1 MVVRL
6 LLLVHGVP
14 DGVADALLH
23 VLIRL
28 EPDHGV
34 QTKLAKIVRSFT
46 ITTPTRAPFLVSHS
60 HPSLMIIVL
69 ASFNQEGPSP

>member
-34 QTKLAKIVRSFT
+34 QTKLSKIMQSFT
-46 ITTPTRAPFLVSHS
+46 ITAPTRAPFLV
-60 HPSLMIIVL
+60 IIVL
-69 ASFNQEGPSP
+69 ASQFHVHLA